1 MLRSKPDAQQ
11 ESGFNHNS
19 YAAGDAINSI
29 KWSTL
34 ADELVDNAHDYY
46 QGLIAFRAA
55 HDAMRMTTEAEV
67 LSAMSAVDTGSNNV
81 IMVLNKGGN
90 GEKAEILSIFNADAA
105 EQTVTLP
112 EGKWEVYVNGEL
124 AGTTVLETVEG
135 TVTVSGTSA
144 MILVKAADEE
154 PEEELDLS
162 ELEELFALLEETDPE
177 DYTEESVENVV
188 NVLAE
193 IIDALTNEEL
203 ELTQEDIDAMADA
216 LREAIDA
223 LVPIGSETEPT
234 EPETTEPETTA
245 PEATTKPG
253 TGDNVQT
260 GDAFNMV
267 WFAVLAV
274 SAMATAA
281 LVAARKKLF

>member
-1 MLRSKPDAQQ
+1 MAQ
-11 ESGFNHNS
+11 
-19 YAAGDAINSI
+19 
-29 KWSTL
+29 T
-34 ADELVDNAHDYY
+34 ADIL
-46 QGLIAFRAA
+46 L
-55 HDAMRMTTEAEV
+55 
-67 LSAMSAVDTGSNNV
+67 LSAERYAGKIPLFLGINNV
-81 IMVLNKGGN
+81 RFLRKVLPGDTLEVHAKMASERV
-90 GEKAEILSIFNADAA
+90 EKAIATCSA
-105 EQTVTLP
+105 EA
-112 EGKWEVYVNGEL
+112 YVNGEL